1 MRVVPF
7 GNTRVGV
14 TELLGNHPHW
24 NACHCQCGGV
34 RMAQYVDPYRRPD
47 GGPIAGITDWPGFV
61 ARVPTPSRLPRKNTL
76 ASLFSTRS

>member
-34 RMAQYVDPYRRPD
+34 RMAQYVEPYRRPD
-47 GGPIAGITDWPGFV
+47 GGPIAGITDRPGLLRGSPPPPVFPQKHV
-61 ARVPTPSRLPRKNTL
+61 GVTL
-76 ASLFSTRS
+76 STRS